1 MAAATVP
8 INEAQADLARILER
22 VTEGEEITLTRRGEA
37 AAVMVRP
44 DALRVRRAAGALNAA
59 AGLQEALRQG
69 RSARLDD
76 DHPGLDERRA
86 EALIDYV
93 RESRTAT
100 RGG

>member
-8 INEAQADLARILER
+8 ISEAQADLARIIER
-22 VTEGEEITLTRRGEA
+22 VTAGEEITLTRRGEA

-69 RSARLDD
+69 RAARLD

>member
-8 INEAQADLARILER
+8 ISEAQADLARILER

-37 AAVMVRP
+37 VAVMVRP

-59 AGLQEALRQG
+59 AGLQEAIRQG
-69 RSARLDD
+69 KSTRLD

-86 EALIDYV
+86 EALVAHV
-93 RESRTAT
+93 RESRKN
-100 RGG
+100 R